1 MAIESEVF
9 SKLKKLAR
17 DYQEIKDNL
26 RNDDDNIVVNLN
38 SQERL
43 DRISKVAAMMENPE
57 IAMEF
62 AIQKRKAKENL
73 RLFDIDRGYSI
84 DRQAV
89 LVWQNGGKIEEYQE
103 ILIAMK
109 NVIPFNEPHVV
120 VKDKLQDAIDSS
132 VPNDVIIL
140 APGEYHLE
148 DLGMYLCKKGSGQI
162 FIWKKN
168 VNFYGL
174 ALSVLNFSLFSQIY

>member
-17 DYQEIKDNL
+17 DYQEIKDDL
-26 RNDDDNIVVNLN
+26 KNDDDDIVVNLN

-89 LVWQNGGKIEEYQE
+89 LVWQNGGKIDEYQE

-162 FIWKKN
+162 FIWKKM
-168 VNFYGL
+168 L
-174 ALSVLNFSLFSQIY
+174 ISMVLHCLF

>member
-1 MAIESEVF
+1 MAIESEAF

-43 DRISKVAAMMENPE
+43 DRISKVAAMIENPE

-89 LVWQNGGKIEEYQE
+89 LVWQNGGKIDEYQE

-120 VKDKLQDAIDSS
+120 VKEKLQDAIDSS

-148 DLGMYLCKKGSGQI
+148 DLGMYAKKKKDKF
-162 FIWKKN
+162 FISNKIEKGCFLSCTAILLTLSHFPN
-168 VNFYGL
+168 V
-174 ALSVLNFSLFSQIY
+174 